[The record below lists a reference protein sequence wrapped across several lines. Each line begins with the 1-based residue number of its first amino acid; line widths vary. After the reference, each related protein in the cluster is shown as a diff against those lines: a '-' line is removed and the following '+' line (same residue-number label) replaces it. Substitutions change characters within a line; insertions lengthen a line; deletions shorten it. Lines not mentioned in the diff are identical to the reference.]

1 MSADQEGGN
10 GQGDERQRPDETQ
23 EFEVSDELVNES
35 GDEELEPDEND
46 LGEADE
52 PEDEELDDEDLD
64 DEELDDEELSDY
76 EVWDAAPPKPAQE
89 LERISATALTAQGA
103 FSFPI
108 LTFPPEVM
116 HRILDFLLVYDESI
130 ALVRKSPNRRIV
142 EADGSHILTVG
153 KGKITREPQESQ
165 DKKFKLKSNVAR
177 NINTASPTNLFLVCS
192 GLRDLG
198 IKTYYNKNTFAFS
211 KEQGLAGWAA
221 SIGSRQNEV
230 RKVELRSE
238 WDLVFMNNDI
248 HSEYLRMDAG
258 KGVLHTTEL
267 RVFGNIERV
276 NIDIALRMPWQRTG
290 KLPDYDKVS
299 LDAQKRCFKLGK
311 QIAWDKA
318 LKFMIREL
326 NTELIAK
333 HLHIWFDKTWEE
345 DRYESA
351 EFKRRDA
358 EYKRER
364 AALRAAKISSG
375 KDS

>member
-1 MSADQEGGN
+1 MCEPTAPQATPN
-10 GQGDERQRPDETQ
+10 QHA
-23 EFEVSDELVNES
+23 NES
-35 GDEELEPDEND
+35 NNEEDSVYEIWGDALAPQPQPLAPQPNPPINVRTPGDTHLLNMPDN
-46 LGEADE
+46 
-52 PEDEELDDEDLD
+52 
-64 DEELDDEELSDY
+64 
-76 EVWDAAPPKPAQE
+76 
-89 LERISATALTAQGA
+89 I
-103 FSFPI
+103 
-108 LTFPPEVM
+108 M
-116 HRILDFLLVYDESI
+116 NRILDLLLVYDEPI
-130 ALVRKSPNRRIV
+130 ALVRKRSDRRIV
-142 EADGSHILTVG
+142 EADKSHILTVG
-153 KGKITREPQESQ
+153 KGKITRERQN
-165 DKKFKLKSNVAR
+165 KKMMSKVAR
-177 NINTASPTNLFLVCS
+177 SINTASPTNLFLVCRA
-192 GLRDLG
+192 LRNLG

-345 DRYESA
+345 DWYESA